1 MSLVG
6 DELALECKKLLR
18 LERALYSGRTMMS
31 FSFCRRSV
39 SRRPLFVD
47 RKRDVLLCRLPRWSR
62 CRFIVLLESII
73 VKQMR
78 MYQRYWELEVRYATR
93 KCVDWIEILQLMYF
107 WYESVD
113 DVDEYR

>member
-62 CRFIVLLESII
+62 CRFIVHLESII

-78 MYQRYWELEVRYATR
+78 MYQRYWELEVCNKKMCGLDRNP
-93 KCVDWIEILQLMYF
+93 
-107 WYESVD
+107 SVN
-113 DVDEYR
+113 VLLVRIS